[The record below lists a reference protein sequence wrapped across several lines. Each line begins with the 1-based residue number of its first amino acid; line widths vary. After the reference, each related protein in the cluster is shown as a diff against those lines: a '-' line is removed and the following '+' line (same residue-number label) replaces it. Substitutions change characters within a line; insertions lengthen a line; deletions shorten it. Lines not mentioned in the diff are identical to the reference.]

1 MSLLFAGIV
10 SLLCTTVALWLG
22 RALWRGPGQGDEIGH
37 HSVNATVLRDQ
48 LAELEGDVANRTLS
62 EHDFSVAK
70 QELQR
75 RALDEA
81 IPGSVPATGAHN
93 SRRAAAVVG
102 IVLPVAALLVY
113 AYLGS
118 PAATRPAPA
127 PSAATMTQ
135 ADVQKMVE
143 SLEARL
149 KENPDDPEGWL
160 MLGRSYRYF
169 GRYADAAQAFSKAAP
184 IIEADPLSLAE
195 YAEVIARSSASGF
208 TQEATR
214 LLDRALTLDPD
225 EPFALTLAGR
235 AAFERGEYQAAI
247 GYWQQ
252 LLEQFP
258 AGSEAAQAVLNG
270 IDMARRSAGA
280 ASP

>member
-10 SLLCTTVALWLG
+10 SLLCATVALWLG
-22 RALWRGPGQGDEIGH
+22 CALWRGPGQGDEIGH

-48 LAELEGDVANRTLS
+48 LAELEEDVANRTLS
-62 EHDFSVAK
+62 DHDFSVAK

-81 IPGSVPATGAHN
+81 IPGSAPATGTPH
-93 SRRAAAVVG
+93 SRRTAAAVG
-102 IVLPVAALLVY
+102 IILPVAALMVY

-118 PAATRPAPA
+118 PAATLPA
-127 PSAATMTQ
+127 PSPDAATMTQ

-149 KENPDDPEGWL
+149 TENPDNPEGWL

-169 GRYADAAQAFSKAAP
+169 GRYADAAHAFSKAAP
-184 IIEADPLSLAE
+184 IIQTDPLSLAE

-214 LLDRALTLDPD
+214 LLNRALTLDPG

-235 AAFERGEYQAAI
+235 AAFERGDYQAAI

-252 LLEQFP
+252 LLEQLP
-258 AGSEAAQAVLNG
+258 ANSEATRAVLTG
-270 IDMARRSAGA
+270 IDMARRSIDD